1 MARHDEQ
8 TPTPTT
14 PAGKGRPT
22 PKRSEAERG
31 RRQPVAAPTTGK
43 EASRLRRLE
52 AQDARTRMRTAMAT
66 GDEKNLPAR
75 DRGPIRRYARDF
87 VDVRLSLSEWFIPIA
102 VPLYLATFLG
112 ARHTIGA
119 LAGIAIMIVF
129 ILNALELTL
138 MTFQLR
144 RALKKKFPEQS
155 LKGVRLYAVTRST
168 QLRRMRAPKPQIKRF
183 APLD

>member
-1 MARHDEQ
+1 VARHDEQ
-8 TPTPTT
+8 TPTPTN

-43 EASRLRRLE
+43 EASKLRRVE
-52 AQDARTRMRTAMAT
+52 AAESRARTRKALLT

-75 DRGPIRRYARDF
+75 DRGPIRRYARNF
-87 VDVRLSLSEWFIPIA
+87 VDARMSLSEWFIPIA

-119 LAGIAIMIVF
+119 LAGIAITLVFVF
-129 ILNALELTL
+129 IALELAL

-144 RALKKKFPEQS
+144 RALRKKFPDES
-155 LKGVRLYAVTRST
+155 VKGVRLYAVMRST
-168 QLRRMRAPKPQIKRF
+168 QMRRMRAPKPQIKRF